1 MNNAMYFKTLDRL
14 QQAFE
19 EFSIRRGNQT
29 LTVKDA
35 LAFAR
40 APAMT
45 TLEWK
50 IGDVVQ
56 FTKAD
61 SELDG
66 HYATIVD
73 FGANAYSLDVGPDAK
88 CVRMLYLKFADD
100 QELRLQVLTD
110 NIRKPDFPPGL
121 VELVKAQLAE
131 KCRVNLSKCPL
142 KKEGACMEKEVA
154 PCLS

>member
-1 MNNAMYFKTLDRL
+1 MNNAMYFNTIDRL
-14 QQAFE
+14 QQAFK
-19 EFSIRRGNQT
+19 EFMIRRGDPVSM
-29 LTVKDA
+29 VKDEDA

-50 IGDVVQ
+50 IGDIVQ
-56 FTKAD
+56 FNKTG

-66 HYATIVD
+66 HYATIVG
-73 FGANAYSLDVGPDAK
+73 FGDNAYELDVGPDAT

-100 QELRLQVLTD
+100 RGLRLRALTD

-131 KCRVNLSKCPL
+131 KCHVNLAKCPL
-142 KKEGACMEKEVA
+142 KNEGACMKGGDNE
-154 PCLS
+154 

>member
-19 EFSIRRGNQT
+19 EFMIRRGNQT

-56 FTKAD
+56 FSKAD
-61 SELDG
+61 SELNG

-73 FGANAYSLDVGPDAK
+73 FGAKAYSLDVGPDAT

-100 QELRLQVLTD
+100 RELRLQTLTD
-110 NIRKPDFPPGL
+110 NIKKPDFPPGL

-131 KCRVNLSKCPL
+131 KCHVNLSKCPL
-142 KKEGACMEKEVA
+142 KEPA

>member
-50 IGDVVQ
+50 IGDIVQ
-56 FTKAD
+56 FSKEG

-73 FGANAYSLDVGPDAK
+73 FGANAYSLDVGPDAT

-100 QELRLQVLTD
+100 QGLRLQVLTD
-110 NIRKPDFPPGL
+110 NIRKPDFPLGL

-131 KCRVNLSKCPL
+131 KCHVNLSKCPL
-142 KKEGACMEKEVA
+142 KNEGVCMKGEDNE
-154 PCLS
+154 

>member
-1 MNNAMYFKTLDRL
+1 MNNAMYFNTLDRL
-14 QQAFE
+14 QQAFK
-19 EFSIRRGNQT
+19 EFMIRRGNPT

-50 IGDVVQ
+50 IGEIVQ
-56 FTKAD
+56 FNKAG

-73 FGANAYSLDVGPDAK
+73 FGGNAYDLDVGPDAT

-100 QELRLQVLTD
+100 QGLRLQVLTD

-121 VELVKAQLAE
+121 VELVKAQLTE
-131 KCRVNLSKCPL
+131 KCHVNLSKCPL
-142 KKEGACMEKEVA
+142 KEPA

>member
-1 MNNAMYFKTLDRL
+1 MNNAMYFETLDRL

-19 EFSIRRGNQT
+19 EFTKRRGKQT
-29 LTVKDA
+29 STAKDA

-73 FGANAYSLDVGPDAK
+73 FGGSAYELDVGPDAT
-88 CVRMLYLKFADD
+88 CVRMLYLKFANG
-100 QELRLQVLTD
+100 QELRLRALTD

-121 VELVKAQLAE
+121 VELVKSQLAE
-131 KCRVNLSKCPL
+131 KCHVNLSKCPL

>member
-1 MNNAMYFKTLDRL
+1 MNNAMYFNTLDRL
-14 QQAFE
+14 QQAFK
-19 EFSIRRGNQT
+19 EFMIRRGNSI
-29 LTVKDA
+29 LTIKDA

-45 TLEWK
+45 TLDWK
-50 IGDVVQ
+50 IGDIVQ

-73 FGANAYSLDVGPDAK
+73 FGANAYALDVGPDAT
-88 CVRMLYLKFADD
+88 CVRMLYLKFAGD
-100 QELRLQVLTD
+100 QGLRLQVLTD

-131 KCRVNLSKCPL
+131 KCHVNLSKCPL
-142 KKEGACMEKEVA
+142 KNEGACMKGGDNE
-154 PCLS
+154 

>member
-19 EFSIRRGNQT
+19 EFMRRRGNKT

-45 TLEWK
+45 TLDWK

-56 FTKAD
+56 FTETG

-66 HYATIVD
+66 RYATIVD
-73 FGANAYSLDVGPDAK
+73 FGGNAYSLDIGPEAT
-88 CVRMLYLKFADD
+88 CVRMLYLKFTDD
-100 QELRLQVLTD
+100 KESRRLVLTD
-110 NIRKPDFPPGL
+110 SIRKPDFPPGL

-131 KCRVNLSKCPL
+131 KCHVNLSKCPL
-142 KKEGACMEKEVA
+142 KNEGACMKEGDNE
-154 PCLS
+154 

>member
-1 MNNAMYFKTLDRL
+1 MNNAMYFETLDRL

-19 EFSIRRGNQT
+19 EFTTRRGDT
-29 LTVKDA
+29 ILTTGDA

-45 TLEWK
+45 TLDWK

-56 FTKAD
+56 FAKAD

-66 HYATIVD
+66 RYATIVG
-73 FGANAYSLDVGPDAK
+73 FGDDAYSLDVGPDAT

-100 QELRLQVLTD
+100 KGLRLQALTD
-110 NIRKPDFPPGL
+110 NIRKPGFPPGL

-131 KCRVNLSKCPL
+131 KCHVNLSKCPL
-142 KKEGACMEKEVA
+142 KKEGVCMEKEVA

>member
-14 QQAFE
+14 QQAFK
-19 EFSIRRGNQT
+19 EFAIRRGNT
-29 LTVKDA
+29 ILTTRDA

-50 IGDVVQ
+50 IGDIVQ

-73 FGANAYSLDVGPDAK
+73 FGANAYSLDVGPDAT

-100 QELRLQVLTD
+100 QGLRLQVLTD

-131 KCRVNLSKCPL
+131 RCHVNLSKCPL
-142 KKEGACMEKEVA
+142 KEPA

>member
-1 MNNAMYFKTLDRL
+1 MNNAMYFETLDRL
-14 QQAFE
+14 QRAFE
-19 EFSIRRGNQT
+19 EFAIRRGNHT

-45 TLEWK
+45 TLECK
-50 IGDVVQ
+50 IGDIVQ
-56 FTKAD
+56 FNKAG

-66 HYATIVD
+66 RYATIVD
-73 FGANAYSLDVGPDAK
+73 FGGNAYSLDVGPDAT

-100 QELRLQVLTD
+100 RGLRLQVLTD
-110 NIRKPDFPPGL
+110 NIRKPDFPPGF

-142 KKEGACMEKEVA
+142 KNEGACMKEGDNE
-154 PCLS
+154 

>member
-14 QQAFE
+14 QQAFK
-19 EFSIRRGNQT
+19 EFMRRRGNMI

-40 APAMT
+40 APAMM

-50 IGDVVQ
+50 TGDIVQ
-56 FTKAD
+56 FTKAG

-66 HYATIVD
+66 HYATIVG
-73 FGANAYSLDVGPDAK
+73 FGDDAYSLDIGPDAT
-88 CVRMLYLKFADD
+88 CTRVLYIKFVDD
-100 QELRLQVLTD
+100 QELILKVLTN

-131 KCRVNLSKCPL
+131 KCHVNLSKCPL
-142 KKEGACMEKEVA
+142 KNEGACMKGGDNE
-154 PCLS
+154 

>member
-19 EFSIRRGNQT
+19 EFTIRRGNQT

-35 LAFAR
+35 LSFAR

-45 TLEWK
+45 TLDWK

-56 FTKAD
+56 FTMAD

-66 HYATIVD
+66 HYATIVG
-73 FGANAYSLDVGPDAK
+73 FGDNA
-88 CVRMLYLKFADD
+88 
-100 QELRLQVLTD
+100 
-110 NIRKPDFPPGL
+110 
-121 VELVKAQLAE
+121 
-131 KCRVNLSKCPL
+131 
-142 KKEGACMEKEVA
+142 
-154 PCLS
+154 

>member
-14 QQAFE
+14 QQAFK
-19 EFSIRRGNQT
+19 EFTIRRGNT
-29 LTVKDA
+29 ILTTRDA

-45 TLEWK
+45 TLNWK
-50 IGDVVQ
+50 IGEVVQ

-73 FGANAYSLDVGPDAK
+73 FGGNAYSLDVGPDAT
-88 CVRMLYLKFADD
+88 CVRMLYIKFADD
-100 QELRLQVLTD
+100 QGLRLQVLTD
-110 NIRKPDFPPGL
+110 NIRKPDFPQGL

-131 KCRVNLSKCPL
+131 KCHVNLSKCPL
-142 KKEGACMEKEVA
+142 KKEGVCMEKEVA

>member
-14 QQAFE
+14 QQAFK
-19 EFSIRRGNQT
+19 EFAIRRGNT
-29 LTVKDA
+29 ISTTRDA

-45 TLEWK
+45 TLDWK
-50 IGDVVQ
+50 IGDIVQ
-56 FTKAD
+56 FTKAG

-73 FGANAYSLDVGPDAK
+73 FGGNAYSLDVGPDAT
-88 CVRMLYLKFADD
+88 CVRMLYIKFADD
-100 QELRLQVLTD
+100 KKLRLQVLTD

-131 KCRVNLSKCPL
+131 KCHVNLSKCPL
-142 KKEGACMEKEVA
+142 KEPA

>member
-14 QQAFE
+14 QQAFK
-19 EFSIRRGNQT
+19 EFAIRRGNT
-29 LTVKDA
+29 ILTTRDA

-45 TLEWK
+45 TLNWK
-50 IGDVVQ
+50 IGEVVQ

-73 FGANAYSLDVGPDAK
+73 FGANAYSLDVGPDAT

-100 QELRLQVLTD
+100 QGLRLQVLTD

-121 VELVKAQLAE
+121 VELVKTQLAE
-131 KCRVNLSKCPL
+131 RCHVNLSKCPL
-142 KKEGACMEKEVA
+142 KEPA

>member
-1 MNNAMYFKTLDRL
+1 MNNAMYFETLDRL

-45 TLEWK
+45 TLDWK

-56 FTKAD
+56 FAKAG

-73 FGANAYSLDVGPDAK
+73 FGGRAYALDVGPDAT
-88 CVRMLYLKFADD
+88 CVRMLYLKFADG
-100 QELRLQVLTD
+100 QELRLRALTD

-121 VELVKAQLAE
+121 VELVKSQLAE
-131 KCRVNLSKCPL
+131 KCHVNLSKCPL
-142 KKEGACMEKEVA
+142 KEPA

>member
-14 QQAFE
+14 QQAFKE
-19 EFSIRRGNQT
+19 LTRRRGNRT
-29 LTVKDA
+29 PTTGDA

-45 TLEWK
+45 TLDWK
-50 IGDVVQ
+50 VGDVVQ
-56 FTKAD
+56 FAKAD

-73 FGANAYSLDVGPDAK
+73 FGANAYSLDVGPDAT

-100 QELRLQVLTD
+100 QGLRLQALTD

-121 VELVKAQLAE
+121 VELVKLQLAE
-131 KCRVNLSKCPL
+131 KCHVNLSKCPL
-142 KKEGACMEKEVA
+142 KEPA

>member
-19 EFSIRRGNQT
+19 EFAIRRGNNQT

-35 LAFAR
+35 LSFAR

-45 TLEWK
+45 TLDWK

-61 SELDG
+61 SELDE

-73 FGANAYSLDVGPDAK
+73 FGANAYSLDVGPDAT
-88 CVRMLYLKFADD
+88 CMRMLYLKFADD
-100 QELRLQVLTD
+100 QGLRLQVLTD

-121 VELVKAQLAE
+121 VELVKAQLTE
-131 KCRVNLSKCPL
+131 KCYVNLSKCPL
-142 KKEGACMEKEVA
+142 KNEGACMKGGDNE
-154 PCLS
+154 

>member
-14 QQAFE
+14 QQAFK
-19 EFSIRRGNQT
+19 EFAIRRGNQT

-56 FTKAD
+56 FTKAN

-66 HYATIVD
+66 HYATIID
-73 FGANAYSLDVGPDAK
+73 FGGSAYELDVGPDAT
-88 CVRMLYLKFADD
+88 CVRMLYLKFADG
-100 QELRLQVLTD
+100 QELRLQALTD

-121 VELVKAQLAE
+121 VELVKSQLAE
-131 KCRVNLSKCPL
+131 KCPL
-142 KKEGACMEKEVA
+142 KKVA

>member
-1 MNNAMYFKTLDRL
+1 MNNAMYFNALDRL
-14 QQAFE
+14 RKAFE
-19 EFSIRRGNQT
+19 EFAIRRGRQT
-29 LTVKDA
+29 LTVEDA

-56 FTKAD
+56 FSKEG

-66 HYATIVD
+66 RYATIVD
-73 FGANAYSLDVGPDAK
+73 FGANAYALDVGPDAK

-100 QELRLQVLTD
+100 RELRLQALTD

-131 KCRVNLSKCPL
+131 KCRVDLSKCPL
-142 KKEGACMEKEVA
+142 KKEGVCMEKEAA

>member
-19 EFSIRRGNQT
+19 EFTRRRGNQV
-29 LTVKDA
+29 LTTKDA

-56 FTKAD
+56 FSKAD

-73 FGANAYSLDVGPDAK
+73 FGANAYSLDVGPDAT

-100 QELRLQVLTD
+100 PGLRLQTLTD

-121 VELVKAQLAE
+121 VELVKAQLTE
-131 KCRVNLSKCPL
+131 KCHVNLSKCPL
-142 KKEGACMEKEVA
+142 KEPA

>member
-1 MNNAMYFKTLDRL
+1 MNNAMYFNTLDRL
-14 QQAFE
+14 QKAFE
-19 EFSIRRGNQT
+19 EFTIRRGKQT
-29 LTVKDA
+29 LTTKDA

-56 FTKAD
+56 YTKGY
-61 SELDG
+61 SEFNG
-66 HYATIVD
+66 RYATIVG
-73 FGANAYSLDVGPDAK
+73 FGDNAYSLDVGPEAT

-100 QELRLQVLTD
+100 KESRCLVLTD

-121 VELVKAQLAE
+121 VELVKAQFAE

-142 KKEGACMEKEVA
+142 KKEGACMDKEVA

>member
-1 MNNAMYFKTLDRL
+1 MNNAMYFETLDRL

-45 TLEWK
+45 TLDWK

-56 FTKAD
+56 FAKAG

-73 FGANAYSLDVGPDAK
+73 FGGSAYALDVGPDAT
-88 CVRMLYLKFADD
+88 CVRMLYLKFADG
-100 QELRLQVLTD
+100 QELRLRALTD

-121 VELVKAQLAE
+121 VELVKSQLAE
-131 KCRVNLSKCPL
+131 KCHVNLSKCPL
-142 KKEGACMEKEVA
+142 KEPA

>member
-29 LTVKDA
+29 LMVKDA

-45 TLEWK
+45 TLNWK
-50 IGDVVQ
+50 IGEVVQ
-56 FTKAD
+56 FTRAA

-66 HYATIVD
+66 HYATIVG
-73 FGANAYSLDVGPDAK
+73 FGDNAY
-88 CVRMLYLKFADD
+88 
-100 QELRLQVLTD
+100 
-110 NIRKPDFPPGL
+110 
-121 VELVKAQLAE
+121 
-131 KCRVNLSKCPL
+131 
-142 KKEGACMEKEVA
+142 
-154 PCLS
+154 

>member
-14 QQAFE
+14 QKAFE

-56 FTKAD
+56 FTKAG

-66 HYATIVD
+66 HYATVVG
-73 FGANAYSLDVGPDAK
+73 FGDYAYSLDVGPDAT
-88 CVRMLYLKFADD
+88 CVRALYLKFADD
-100 QELRLQVLTD
+100 RELRLRALTD

-131 KCRVNLSKCPL
+131 KCHVNLSKCPL
-142 KKEGACMEKEVA
+142 KKEGVCMEKEVA

>member
-14 QQAFE
+14 QQAFN

-45 TLEWK
+45 TLKWK
-50 IGDVVQ
+50 IGEVVQ
-56 FTKAD
+56 FSKAD

-73 FGANAYSLDVGPDAK
+73 FGAYAYSLDVGPDAT

-100 QELRLQVLTD
+100 QGLRLQVLTD

-121 VELVKAQLAE
+121 VELVKTQLAE
-131 KCRVNLSKCPL
+131 KCHVNLSKCPL
-142 KKEGACMEKEVA
+142 KEPA

>member
-1 MNNAMYFKTLDRL
+1 MNNAMYFNTLDRL
-14 QQAFE
+14 QKAFE
-19 EFSIRRGNQT
+19 EFMIRRGNQI

-56 FTKAD
+56 FDITG

-66 HYATIVD
+66 RYATIVD
-73 FGANAYSLDVGPDAK
+73 FGDNACSLDVGPDAK

-100 QELRLQVLTD
+100 RGLRLQVLTD

-131 KCRVNLSKCPL
+131 KCHVNLSKCPL
-142 KKEGACMEKEVA
+142 KEPA
-154 PCLS
+154 PCLP

>member
-19 EFSIRRGNQT
+19 EFTRRRGNQV
-29 LTVKDA
+29 LTTKDA

-56 FTKAD
+56 FSKAD
-61 SELDG
+61 SELNG

-73 FGANAYSLDVGPDAK
+73 FGGSAYELDVGPDAT

-100 QELRLQVLTD
+100 QGLRLRALTD

-131 KCRVNLSKCPL
+131 KCHVNLSKCPL
-142 KKEGACMEKEVA
+142 KEPA

>member
-45 TLEWK
+45 TLNWK
-50 IGDVVQ
+50 IGEIVQ

-73 FGANAYSLDVGPDAK
+73 FGGSAYALDVGPDAT

-100 QELRLQVLTD
+100 QGLRLQVLTD

-121 VELVKAQLAE
+121 VELVKSQLAE
-131 KCRVNLSKCPL
+131 KCHVNLSKCPL
-142 KKEGACMEKEVA
+142 KKEGVCMEKGVA

>member
-14 QQAFE
+14 QQAFK
-19 EFSIRRGNQT
+19 EFAIRRGNT
-29 LTVKDA
+29 ILTTRDA

-56 FTKAD
+56 FSKAD

-73 FGANAYSLDVGPDAK
+73 FGANAYSLDVGPDAT

-100 QELRLQVLTD
+100 QGLRLQVLTD

-131 KCRVNLSKCPL
+131 KCHHVNLAKGPL
-142 KKEGACMEKEVA
+142 KEPA

>member
-45 TLEWK
+45 TLNWK
-50 IGDVVQ
+50 IGEVVQ
-56 FTKAD
+56 FTEAG
-61 SELDG
+61 SERDG

-73 FGANAYSLDVGPDAK
+73 FGGNAYALDVGPDAK

-100 QELRLQVLTD
+100 QGLRLQALTD

-131 KCRVNLSKCPL
+131 KCHVNLSKCPL
-142 KKEGACMEKEVA
+142 KEPA

>member
-14 QQAFE
+14 QQAFK
-19 EFSIRRGNQT
+19 EFTIRRGNAI
-29 LTVKDA
+29 LTTRDA

-50 IGDVVQ
+50 IGDIVQ
-56 FTKAD
+56 FTKAG

-73 FGANAYSLDVGPDAK
+73 FGANAYSLDVGPDAR

-100 QELRLQVLTD
+100 QGLRLQVLTD

-131 KCRVNLSKCPL
+131 KCHVNLSKCPL
-142 KKEGACMEKEVA
+142 KNEGACMEKEVA

>member
-1 MNNAMYFKTLDRL
+1 MNNATYFKTLDRL

-19 EFSIRRGNQT
+19 EFTRRRGSRAQT
-29 LTVKDA
+29 PGGA

-45 TLEWK
+45 TLDWK
-50 IGDVVQ
+50 VGDVVQ
-56 FTKAD
+56 FAKAD

-66 HYATIVD
+66 RYATIVG
-73 FGANAYSLDVGPDAK
+73 FGDNAYSLDVGPDAT

-100 QELRLQVLTD
+100 RGLRILALTD
-110 NIRKPDFPPGL
+110 NVRKPGFPPGL

-142 KKEGACMEKEVA
+142 KNEGACMKGGDNE
-154 PCLS
+154 

>member
-1 MNNAMYFKTLDRL
+1 MNNAMYFETLDRL
-14 QQAFE
+14 QQAFK
-19 EFSIRRGNQT
+19 EFAIRRGNQT

-45 TLEWK
+45 TLDWK

-56 FTKAD
+56 FTKAN

-73 FGANAYSLDVGPDAK
+73 FGANAYSLDVGPDAT
-88 CVRMLYLKFADD
+88 CVRMLYLKFADG
-100 QELRLQVLTD
+100 QELRLQALTD

-131 KCRVNLSKCPL
+131 KCHVNLSKCPL
-142 KKEGACMEKEVA
+142 KEPA

>member
-1 MNNAMYFKTLDRL
+1 MNNAMYFNTLDRL

-19 EFSIRRGNQT
+19 EFTRRRRNQT
-29 LTVKDA
+29 LTAKDA

-56 FTKAD
+56 FNKAG

-66 HYATIVD
+66 HYATIVC
-73 FGANAYSLDVGPDAK
+73 FGDNAYSLDVGPDAT
-88 CVRMLYLKFADD
+88 CVRMLYLKFAGDR
-100 QELRLQVLTD
+100 ELRLQALTD
-110 NIRKPDFPPGL
+110 DIRKPDFPPGL
-121 VELVKAQLAE
+121 VELVKAQLAG
-131 KCRVNLSKCPL
+131 KCHVNLAKCPL
-142 KKEGACMEKEVA
+142 KNEGACMKGGDNE
-154 PCLS
+154 

>member
-1 MNNAMYFKTLDRL
+1 MNNAMYFNTLDRL
-14 QQAFE
+14 QQAFK
-19 EFSIRRGNQT
+19 EFMMRRGNPT

-56 FTKAD
+56 FSKAD

-73 FGANAYSLDVGPDAK
+73 FGANAYSLDVGPDAT

-100 QELRLQVLTD
+100 PGLRLQTLTD

-121 VELVKAQLAE
+121 VELVKAQLTE
-131 KCRVNLSKCPL
+131 KCHVNLSKCPL
-142 KKEGACMEKEVA
+142 KEPA

>member
-14 QQAFE
+14 QQAFK
-19 EFSIRRGNQT
+19 EFAIRRGNT
-29 LTVKDA
+29 VLTTRDA

-45 TLEWK
+45 TLNWK
-50 IGDVVQ
+50 IGEIVQ

-73 FGANAYSLDVGPDAK
+73 FGANAYSLDVEPDAT

-100 QELRLQVLTD
+100 QGLRLQVLTD

-131 KCRVNLSKCPL
+131 KCHINLSKCPL
-142 KKEGACMEKEVA
+142 KNEGACMKKGNNE
-154 PCLS
+154 

>member
-1 MNNAMYFKTLDRL
+1 MNNAMYFKSLDRL
-14 QQAFE
+14 PQAFE

-35 LAFAR
+35 LSFAR

-45 TLEWK
+45 TLNWK
-50 IGDVVQ
+50 IGEVVQ
-56 FTKAD
+56 FTKVD

-66 HYATIVD
+66 HYATIVG
-73 FGANAYSLDVGPDAK
+73 FGDNAYSLDVGPDAT
-88 CVRMLYLKFADD
+88 CVRILYLKFAGD
-100 QELRLQVLTD
+100 QGLRLQVLTD

-131 KCRVNLSKCPL
+131 KCHVNLSKCPL
-142 KKEGACMEKEVA
+142 KEPA